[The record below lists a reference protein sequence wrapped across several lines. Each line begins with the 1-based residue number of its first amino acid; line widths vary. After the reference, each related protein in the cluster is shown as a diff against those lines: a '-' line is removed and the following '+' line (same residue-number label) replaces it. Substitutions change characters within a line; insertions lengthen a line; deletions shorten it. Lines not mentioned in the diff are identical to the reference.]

1 MSLRT
6 KLAFLGGL
14 AGVIGTPLISFTQNL
29 LLNVFAH
36 IIDIPA
42 SPFRWDLW
50 ISDPWN
56 TLLRWD
62 ELMAGFLAVFLI
74 APVAIRRIDSPK
86 QQNRRFPKT
95 GASYGALAG
104 FICCMFLAFI
114 RLSAGFVGPALY
126 REGFSALPSVLGFFT
141 TYLPIVAIMTGP
153 FAAII
158 GACVGAIVE
167 LRRRKNL
174 QEQAITA
181 EMTD

>member
-14 AGVIGTPLISFTQNL
+14 AGVIGTPVISFTQNL
-29 LLNVFAH
+29 LLNVFAP
-36 IIDIPA
+36 IANIPA

-62 ELMAGFLAVFLI
+62 EFMAGFLAVFLI
-74 APVAIRRIDSPK
+74 APVAIRKIDSPT

-104 FICCMFLAFI
+104 FICCLLLAFI
-114 RLSAGFVGPALY
+114 RLSTGFVGPALY
-126 REGFSALPSVLGFFT
+126 REGISALPSVLGYFT
-141 TYLPIVAIMTGP
+141 TYLPIVAILTGP
-153 FAAII
+153 FSAIL
-158 GACVGAIVE
+158 GACMGAFVE
-167 LRRRKNL
+167 LRRRKRRQGNGVNT
-174 QEQAITA
+174 EMA
-181 EMTD
+181 E